1 MSVTPPQFACTG
13 GIFPTPGAAMALS
26 REVVSNYD
34 GKEIVLVAAYA
45 NRCQMVQLRLY
56 VGSVCVDQRAVSAF
70 DMNTHTLRG
79 RLKLSPQRVFPV
91 TATLKLEW
99 FKKPT
104 YTVVVGGR
112 VIHEEQG
119 PWHSL

>member
-1 MSVTPPQFACTG
+1 
-13 GIFPTPGAAMALS
+13 MALS
-26 REVVSNYD
+26 REIVSNFD
-34 GKEIVLVAAYA
+34 GKEIILIASYAAG
-45 NRCQMVQLRLY
+45 MKTVQLRLY

-70 DMNTHTLRG
+70 DMNSHTLRG
-79 RLKLSPQRVFPV
+79 KVKLSPQRVFPV
-91 TATLKLEW
+91 TATLKMEW

-104 YTVVVGGR
+104 YTVTVGGR